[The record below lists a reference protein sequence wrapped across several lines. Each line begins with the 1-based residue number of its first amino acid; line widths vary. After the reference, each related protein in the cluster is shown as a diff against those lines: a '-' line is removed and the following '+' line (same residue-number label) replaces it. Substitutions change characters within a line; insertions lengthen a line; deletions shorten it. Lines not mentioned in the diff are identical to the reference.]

1 MHAGLAHTPTFIQ
14 TARSAVHGWV
24 CAGPRNQKKGQ
35 NFPTTRDIL
44 TFYRYVSNLSYFHVL
59 LKKETKPQ
67 DLGVVAHTRKVI
79 FHFFKLCSKFN
90 H

>member
-1 MHAGLAHTPTFIQ
+1 MC
-14 TARSAVHGWV
+14 RSKKSK
-24 CAGPRNQKKGQ
+24 RKGQ

-44 TFYRYVSNLSYFHVL
+44 SFIDMSVFYHTFHVL

-79 FHFFKLCSKFN
+79 FHFSNCVQSLTIEAVLRKMLKSTDLYTVN
-90 H
+90 IPIVS